1 MFDRILLAVDGAPHS
16 ERTLQY
22 ATELGKKF
30 GSEIIVTHFVKNVPE
45 RFGLEAREKTPEQ
58 AKQEFDAMGL
68 PASRMTPE
76 QVAQDVDAMG
86 VPAERMTPEQIAQ
99 DVDAMGISA
108 DRMTPE
114 QIAKDVDLF
123 GLPKSRETEE
133 QLALDKDLFGVSS
146 EMIEEWA
153 ESARQLIHRYA
164 EMLQEAGVRAE
175 VKIEEGLADE
185 GIVKMAREA
194 NCDAI
199 VIGGRHTG
207 RRGRLFGGVSEAVVS
222 KADVPVLVVH

>member
-16 ERTLQY
+16 ERTLEY
-22 ATELGKKF
+22 AKELGTKF
-30 GSEIIVTHFVKNVPE
+30 GSEIVITHFVKKVPE
-45 RFGLEAREKTPEQ
+45 TFGLEAREETPEQ
-58 AKQEFDAMGL
+58 AKQDVDVFGL

-86 VPAERMTPEQIAQ
+86 VDAGRMTPEQVAQDVDVVGIPSDRMTPEQIAQ
-99 DVDAMGISA
+99 DVD
-108 DRMTPE
+108 
-114 QIAKDVDLF
+114 LF
-123 GLPKSRETEE
+123 GLPKSQQTEA
-133 QLALDKDLFGVSS
+133 QLALDKDLFGVSN

-153 ESARQLIHRYA
+153 ESARKLIHRYA
-164 EMLQEAGVRAE
+164 DRLHEAGLRAE
-175 VKIEEGLADE
+175 VQVEEGLADE
-185 GIVKMAREA
+185 GIVKLAREA

-199 VIGGRHTG
+199 VIGGRHSG